1 MREERGRRCVRE
13 GLAVGVWHA
22 CHGGRTG
29 GEGANLV
36 PICSFLVVFIY
47 FWDPGVLIPSEGE
60 PGDQHHLCSLSSPPF
75 LFLLLPVCP
84 SCPSSQFPREDTV
97 GCRSQF
103 RRGYGG
109 LARLEPRRQ
118 WPQGKLAPGL
128 EGLFATRL
136 ERSQGGAGGG
146 HGERRIP
153 LAELICMCR

>member
-84 SCPSSQFPREDTV
+84 SCPRSQFPREDTV

-109 LARLEPRRQ
+109 LARKAVAAGEACSWPGRTLCHPVGAKPRR
-118 WPQGKLAPGL
+118 
-128 EGLFATRL
+128 
-136 ERSQGGAGGG
+136 S
-146 HGERRIP
+146 RRRP
-153 LAELICMCR
+153 RGTQDTSC